1 MPHAKVRTMYVFS
14 QSQSELRL
22 VMLKS
27 DKLQLYWSGFWFEFW
42 YEFLCI
48 PLYLI
53 MAKVNSIDSKIEMSW
68 KQSTNEHIYPRTSYC
83 SLSLIYLIKEYLL
96 TFLPFQYL
104 FVYVI
109 RIKDDS
115 LFIKLDIWLLGC
127 VNKLFGLWKP
137 ETLVSVFLRSQQSA

>member
-53 MAKVNSIDSKIEMSW
+53 MAKVKSIDSKIEMS
-68 KQSTNEHIYPRTSYC
+68 
-83 SLSLIYLIKEYLL
+83 
-96 TFLPFQYL
+96 
-104 FVYVI
+104 
-109 RIKDDS
+109 
-115 LFIKLDIWLLGC
+115 
-127 VNKLFGLWKP
+127 
-137 ETLVSVFLRSQQSA
+137 

>member
-42 YEFLCI
+42 YEFLSPFTYGKSEI
-48 PLYLI
+48 Y
-53 MAKVNSIDSKIEMSW
+53 SKIEMSW
-68 KQSTNEHIYPRTSYC
+68 KQSTNEH
-83 SLSLIYLIKEYLL
+83 IYLIKEYLL